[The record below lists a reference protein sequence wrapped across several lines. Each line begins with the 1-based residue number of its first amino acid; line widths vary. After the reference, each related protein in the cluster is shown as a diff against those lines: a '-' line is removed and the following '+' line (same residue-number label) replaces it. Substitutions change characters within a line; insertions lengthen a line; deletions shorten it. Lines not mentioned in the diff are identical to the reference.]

1 MLGVS
6 TKESNEVPFKGA
18 EGVAGTGGGGG
29 SATRFIALAEPG
41 KPRNREGARACAI
54 RAIHK
59 STVRV
64 YDRWGV
70 GIADADLDRV
80 VARGINI
87 KVRVNRSRGE
97 RNEAVAE
104 EVI

>member
-1 MLGVS
+1 MTLSV
-6 TKESNEVPFKGA
+6 
-18 EGVAGTGGGGG
+18 
-29 SATRFIALAEPG
+29 ALAEPG

-59 STVRV
+59 SSVRMYV
-64 YDRWGV
+64 GWGV
-70 GIADADLDRV
+70 GVADADLDRV

-97 RNEAVAE
+97 RNQAVAE